1 MLDRSERATSF
12 GAAAREYDRY
22 RVGPPPQALDWLLPP
37 NCASVLDLG
46 AGTGLLT
53 RQLVRRVDEVM
64 AVDPDPRMRKV
75 LNEACPRATSLAGT
89 AERIPLPDSRV
100 DAVMVSA
107 AWHWMDPAR
116 ALPEI
121 ARVLRPGGTFA
132 VLWTRR
138 DRRVPWVSELDSFVR
153 GLTGSADDVQ
163 RRIQHM
169 SNRTWLPDGAPFT
182 DVTSRVITWDA
193 PLTSEAVVGMFT
205 TYSGFITQPDEAKRR
220 IVHQVAARVSAAA
233 LPARGLV
240 RMPMACHAWRLRRVA
255 N

>member
-1 MLDRSERATSF
+1 MLDRSQRATSF

-22 RVGPPPQALDWLLPP
+22 RIGPPPQALDWLLPAGCG
-37 NCASVLDLG
+37 CALDLG

-53 RQLVRRVDEVM
+53 RQLVGRVGEVI
-64 AVDPDPRMRKV
+64 AVDPDPRMRRV
-75 LNEACPRATSLAGT
+75 LDGSCPQATSLAGT
-89 AERIPLPDSRV
+89 AEGIPLPDSRV
-100 DAVMVSA
+100 DAVIVSA
-107 AWHWMDPAR
+107 AWHWIDPDR

-138 DRRVPWVSELDSFVR
+138 DRRVPWVAELDSSVR
-153 GLTGSADDVQ
+153 DLTGSGDRVE

-169 SNRTWLPDGAPFT
+169 SGHTWLPGDAPFT

-193 PLTSEAVVGMFT
+193 AMTREAVVGMFT

-220 IVHQVAARVSAAA
+220 ITRQITARVSAA
-233 LPARGLV
+233 LPSGQGPV
-240 RMPMACHAWRLRRVA
+240 RMPMACHAWRLRRVTD
-255 N
+255 

>member
-22 RVGPPPQALDWLLPP
+22 RVGPPPQALDSLLPA

-53 RQLVRRVDEVM
+53 RQLVGRVDEVI
-64 AVDPDPRMRKV
+64 AVDPDVRMRDV
-75 LNEACPRATSLAGT
+75 LNEACPQATSLAGT
-89 AERIPLPDSRV
+89 AECIPLPDSRV

-138 DRRVPWVSELDSFVR
+138 DRRVPWVAELDAFVR
-153 GLTGSADDVQ
+153 ELTGSGDEVE

-169 SNRTWLPDGAPFT
+169 SNHAWLPDDAPFT
-182 DVTSRVITWDA
+182 DVTSCVLTWDV
-193 PLTSEAVVGMFT
+193 PMTSEAVVGMFT
-205 TYSGFITQPDEAKRR
+205 TYSGFITQSDEAKRQLALR
-220 IVHQVAARVSAAA
+220 ITARVSAAA
-233 LPARGLV
+233 LPTQGSV
-240 RMPMACHAWRLRRVA
+240 RMPMACHAWRLRRA
-255 N
+255 AD